1 MESLPEPSALR
12 ELLLHGRGV
21 LALPGGGCARYVFS
35 EDVNFRRADDERLRV
50 RVERGNA
57 SYRELVHR
65 SGMNLHLVVR
75 RNPDQTE
82 ALLLVLHGHLVDL
95 ETGAESEFQVTS
107 AYLEEESGR
116 RTPLALADLGLGDSI
131 ENRLP

>member
-1 MESLPEPSALR
+1 MSFLPEPELLR

-35 EDVNFRRADDERLRV
+35 EDVNFRRADDGRLLV

-75 RNPDQTE
+75 RNPDLTE
-82 ALLLVLHGHLVDL
+82 ALLLVLHGHLVDR
-95 ETGAESEFQVTS
+95 EAGTESELQVTG

-116 RTPLALADLGLGDSI
+116 RTPLAPVTLGLRAPL

>member
-1 MESLPEPSALR
+1 MVLR
-12 ELLLHGRGV
+12 ELLLQGRGV

-35 EDVNFRRADDERLRV
+35 EDVDYHHGDDGCMRV

-82 ALLLVLHGHLVDL
+82 ALLLVLHGHLMDS
-95 ETGAESEFQVTS
+95 EAGGESVLRVAS
-107 AYLEEESGR
+107 AYLEEESGQ
-116 RTPLALADLGLGDSI
+116 RTPVALADLGLREPL